1 LIKID
6 QFGGWN
12 VAQKKF
18 FADDGVF
25 DEIYGPG
32 K

>member
-1 LIKID
+1 VKID
-6 QFGGWN
+6 KFGGWDA
-12 VAQKKF
+12 AQKKH

-25 DEIYGPG
+25 DQIYGPG